1 MNKAI
6 TDGLVLMPLP
16 YAAGLG
22 VWSSGDGTPG
32 SDTYATSGN
41 GVFVSADQDF
51 GGCLEINKID
61 TTTKL
66 RYMGETT
73 ILPGCYL
80 RITARIKAVAGAFPS
95 ARIAAWA
102 GQNGGA
108 EAVGVPTTGPS
119 VPLTSYGEVVEVS
132 AIVGTGSRTGVDLV
146 WQGAHYGHFGIDLT
160 GANGGLVRIDDIVI
174 EDITSAFQRNM
185 MAMVDVRDYGALG
198 DGVTDDVAAFIAADA
213 AAAGRDVLVSEGI
226 YHLGGSVTMQSR
238 VRFEG
243 TVTQAAADRFILQ
256 KNFDYPAY
264 VDAFG
269 DEELA
274 FKKAFQAL
282 LNFSDHESLDLGGR
296 RISLSAPLD
305 MQSCDPTR
313 TVFATRRVI
322 RNGQFQPIAGTAW
335 DTEVVT
341 SQATYNTNNADT
353 LTNVVDVANIAVG
366 AFVTGTGVGREV
378 YVTSK
383 NVGQQSVELSSPLY
397 DAAGTQTLT
406 FTRFKY
412 LLDFSGYDDLA
423 QFVLDDIEFQCSG
436 EASGVIL
443 APQGLTFHLRDCFM
457 TKPKDRG
464 ITSHGRGCQGMMI
477 DRCNF
482 LSNEQPIEV
491 QNRKT
496 IAFNTNANDV
506 KIRDNRVALFKHFC
520 ILGGTGNL
528 VSGNHWFHGDSEPDG
543 IRKGGIIFTTPNC
556 RSVVTGNYCDNN
568 FIEWTNE
575 HSEEPAQGSQF
586 SFGGLTITGNIFM
599 SSDTAD
605 WFNFI
610 VVKPYGPGHFVH
622 GLSVI
627 SNVFRSTNGNIDR
640 VESIDTT
647 FADLDYSR
655 MRAVNFHGNTFNNI
669 TEIVQNPASL
679 THTQSTA
686 STTWIAD
693 TEPYLPFKGR
703 ARFVDSIA
711 ADGAIKDASN
721 NDVFENPWV
730 EASYGTENRPVRCVT
745 PRGWI
750 TRYKFW
756 PPLRDFRSLAR

>member
-6 TDGLVLMPLP
+6 TDGIVLMPLP
-16 YAAGLG
+16 FAAGLG

-32 SDTYATSGN
+32 SDTYATAGN
-41 GVFVSADQDF
+41 AAFVSADQDF
-51 GGCLEINKID
+51 GGCLEINKTD
-61 TTTKL
+61 TVTQL
-66 RYMGETT
+66 RYMGETP

-80 RITARIKAVAGAFPS
+80 RVTANVKAIAGDFPS
-95 ARIAAWA
+95 VRIAGWA
-102 GQNGGA
+102 GLNGGG
-108 EAVGVPTTGPS
+108 EAVGIPTTGS
-119 VPLTSYGEVVEVS
+119 ATTLTTYGEVVEIS
-132 AIVGTGSRTGVDLV
+132 AIIGTGTRTGVDLV

-160 GANGGLVRIDDIVI
+160 GANGGLVRIDDIQI
-174 EDITSAFQRNM
+174 EDITSAFHRNM
-185 MAMVDVRDYGALG
+185 MSMIDVRDFGAIG
-198 DGVTDDVAAFIAADA
+198 DGVTDDSAAFAAADA
-213 AAAGRDVLVSEGI
+213 AAAGREVLVPEGVF
-226 YHLGGSVTMQSR
+226 HLGASVSMQSRFRFEGSVTQN
-238 VRFEG
+238 
-243 TVTQAAADRFILQ
+243 AADRFILQ
-256 KNFDYPAY
+256 KNFDYPTY

-274 FKKAFQAL
+274 FKKAYQAL

-296 RISLSAPLD
+296 RISLTEPLD
-305 MQSCDPTR
+305 MQACDPSR
-313 TVFATRRVI
+313 TVFATRRVV
-322 RNGQFQPIAGTAW
+322 RNGQFQPVVGSAW
-335 DTEVVT
+335 DTDVVL
-341 SQATYNTNNADT
+341 SQATYSTGNADT

-366 AFVTGTGVGREV
+366 SLVTGTGVGREV

-383 NVGQQSVELSSPLY
+383 NVGQQSVELSRPLF
-397 DAAGTQTLT
+397 DAAGTQTFT

-599 SSDTAD
+599 SSDTAS

-610 VVKPYGPGHFVH
+610 VVKPYGPGHFIH

-640 VESIDTT
+640 IESVDTT
-647 FADLDYSR
+647 FADLDFSR

-669 TEIVQNPASL
+669 SEIVQNPAHL
-679 THTQSTA
+679 THTQATA
-686 STTWIAD
+686 SSSWVAD

-703 ARFVDSIA
+703 ARFIDAVTP
-711 ADGAIKDASN
+711 DGAIKDAGN
-721 NDVFENPWV
+721 MDVFENPWV
-730 EASYGTENRPVRCVT
+730 EASYGAENTQARFVWQTPVSGT
-745 PRGWI
+745 I
-750 TRYKFW
+750 RYTARMDN
-756 PPLRDFRSLAR
+756 PL